1 TVVSQAVA
9 AVTQICASDTALL
22 PGYSSTRNPARVH
35 SIAFGNLFESGSSLR
50 GTALDFLA
58 QVQVAGNTSPAG
70 TNGAGHEAAEP
81 YQLITGDSATRV
93 DKIRQAMERIMQSGI
108 QVSLIQ

>member
-1 TVVSQAVA
+1 VTAAVA
-9 AVTQICASDTALL
+9 AVSQICALDTAPL

-35 SIAFGNLFESGSSLR
+35 AIAFGNLFESGSSLR

-58 QVQVAGNTSPAG
+58 QIQVAGNTSPSG
-70 TNGAGHEAAEP
+70 TDGAGYEATEP
-81 YQLITGDSATRV
+81 YKLIIGDSNTRI
-93 DKIRQAMERIMQSGI
+93 DKIRQALERIMQSGV